1 MMSRMM
7 CRDRKR
13 FPNWRAGITVMDCYG
28 KQETSLDNVKMW
40 KGNKDILKDL
50 LLFITFDDP
59 VF

>member
-1 MMSRMM
+1 
-7 CRDRKR
+7 
-13 FPNWRAGITVMDCYG
+13 MDCYG